1 MDSPI
6 ATQLFRQLFR
16 HHPTCQSRRNLVTLA
31 TALRDV
37 RRQRS
42 FEQELQQQRQQR
54 QQHQQRQRHQQ
65 RRSFVSR
72 GGSGSGTGAPEVES
86 NWQQRSDVF
95 QQDMSEEF
103 QRYPMVTA
111 MDLRGRKERPR
122 RVKMFMRDFIEG
134 WRPLTRA

>member
-6 ATQLFRQLFR
+6 VTQLFRQLFR
-16 HHPTCQSRRNLVTLA
+16 RHPACQSQRNLATLV

-37 RRQRS
+37 R
-42 FEQELQQQRQQR
+42 QQRLREQQLR
-54 QQHQQRQRHQQ
+54 RLTQYQHHQH
-65 RRSFVSR
+65 RSYVARGR
-72 GGSGSGTGAPEVES
+72 GGPGTGTPQSET
-86 NWQQRSDVF
+86 NWQQRSDMF

-122 RVKMFMRDFIEG
+122 RVKMLMRDFIEG
-134 WRPLTRA
+134 TLEKFCSAEWD